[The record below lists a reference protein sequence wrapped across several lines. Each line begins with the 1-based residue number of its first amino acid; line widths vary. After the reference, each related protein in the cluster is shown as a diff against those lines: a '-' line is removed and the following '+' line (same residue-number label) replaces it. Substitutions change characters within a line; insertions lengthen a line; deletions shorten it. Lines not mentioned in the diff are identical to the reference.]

1 MRRGGVSRRPCR
13 VAAAVRFYY
22 RPRRPGMAIYA
33 DGVPMTTDRLL
44 GVLVIILA
52 GVAGWLLFDD
62 VMATPIMRGP
72 MQYPV
77 ILAAGVVYVL
87 LIGSLFRRR

>member
-1 MRRGGVSRRPCR
+1 MTGCAG
-13 VAAAVRFYY
+13 
-22 RPRRPGMAIYA
+22 
-33 DGVPMTTDRLL
+33 GVPMTTDRLL

-62 VMATPIMRGP
+62 IMATPIMRGP

>member
-1 MRRGGVSRRPCR
+1 MRR
-13 VAAAVRFYY
+13 AAIIAADAQSCY
-22 RPRRPGMAIYA
+22 RPRRRGMAIYA
-33 DGVPMTTDRLL
+33 DGVPMADKVL
-44 GVLVIILA
+44 GVIVIVLA

-62 VMATPIMRGP
+62 VMASPIMRGP

-77 ILAAGVVYVL
+77 ILAAGIVYVL

>member
-1 MRRGGVSRRPCR
+1 MHR
-13 VAAAVRFYY
+13 AATTAAGVRFCY
-22 RPRRPGMAIYA
+22 RPRRRGMAIYA
-33 DGVPMTTDRLL
+33 DGVPMADKVL
-44 GVLVIILA
+44 GVIVIALA

-77 ILAAGVVYVL
+77 ILAAGIVYVL

>member
-1 MRRGGVSRRPCR
+1 
-13 VAAAVRFYY
+13 
-22 RPRRPGMAIYA
+22 
-33 DGVPMTTDRLL
+33 MTDKVLS
-44 GVLVIILA
+44 VLVIILA

-62 VMATPIMRGP
+62 VMASPIMRGP

>member
-1 MRRGGVSRRPCR
+1 MHRTATT
-13 VAAAVRFYY
+13 AAGAQSCY

-52 GVAGWLLFDD
+52 GVAGWLIFDD

>member
-1 MRRGGVSRRPCR
+1 MTGCAGGV
-13 VAAAVRFYY
+13 A
-22 RPRRPGMAIYA
+22 M
-33 DGVPMTTDRLL
+33 TDRRL

-52 GVAGWLLFDD
+52 GVAGWLIFDD

-77 ILAAGVVYVL
+77 ILAAGIVYVL

>member
-1 MRRGGVSRRPCR
+1 MHR
-13 VAAAVRFYY
+13 AAIIAADAQSCY
-22 RPRRPGMAIYA
+22 RPRRPGMAIYV
-33 DGVPMTTDRLL
+33 DGVLMTDRLL
-44 GVLVIILA
+44 GVLVIVLA

-62 VMATPIMRGP
+62 VMASPIMRGP

>member
-1 MRRGGVSRRPCR
+1 MHRT
-13 VAAAVRFYY
+13 AATAADAQSCY
-22 RPRRPGMAIYA
+22 RPRRRGMAIYV

-44 GVLVIILA
+44 GGLVIVLA

-62 VMATPIMRGP
+62 VMASPIMRGP

>member
-1 MRRGGVSRRPCR
+1 MRR
-13 VAAAVRFYY
+13 AAATAADAQSCY
-22 RPRRPGMAIYA
+22 RPRRPGMAIYV
-33 DGVPMTTDRLL
+33 DGVLMTDRLL
-44 GVLVIILA
+44 GVLVIVLA

-62 VMATPIMRGP
+62 VMASPIMRGP

>member
-1 MRRGGVSRRPCR
+1 MHRAATTAGVVQSC
-13 VAAAVRFYY
+13 Y
-22 RPRRPGMAIYA
+22 RPRLPGMAIYA
-33 DGVPMTTDRLL
+33 DGVPMTDKVLS
-44 GVLVIILA
+44 VLVIILA

-62 VMATPIMRGP
+62 VMASPIMRGP

>member
-1 MRRGGVSRRPCR
+1 MHRAATT
-13 VAAAVRFYY
+13 AAAVRFYY
-22 RPRRPGMAIYA
+22 RPLLPGVAIYA

-44 GVLVIILA
+44 SVLVVALA

-62 VMATPIMRGP
+62 VMATTIMRGP

>member
-1 MRRGGVSRRPCR
+1 MHRTATTAAGVPFC
-13 VAAAVRFYY
+13 Y
-22 RPRRPGMAIYA
+22 RPLLPGMAIYA

-44 GVLVIILA
+44 GVLVIVLA

-77 ILAAGVVYVL
+77 ILAAGIVYVL

>member
-1 MRRGGVSRRPCR
+1 MRRAAIN
-13 VAAAVRFYY
+13 AAAVQSCYP
-22 RPRRPGMAIYA
+22 PRRQGMAIYV
-33 DGVPMTTDRLL
+33 DGVLMTTDRLL
-44 GVLVIILA
+44 GVLVIVLA

-62 VMATPIMRGP
+62 VMASPIMRGP

>member
-1 MRRGGVSRRPCR
+1 MHR
-13 VAAAVRFYY
+13 AAIIAADAQSCY
-22 RPRRPGMAIYA
+22 RPRRQGIAIYVY
-33 DGVPMTTDRLL
+33 GVLMTTDRLL
-44 GVLVIILA
+44 GVLVIVLA

-62 VMATPIMRGP
+62 VMASPIMRGP

>member
-1 MRRGGVSRRPCR
+1 
-13 VAAAVRFYY
+13 
-22 RPRRPGMAIYA
+22 MAIYV
-33 DGVPMTTDRLL
+33 DGVLMTDKVLS
-44 GVLVIILA
+44 VLVIALA

-62 VMATPIMRGP
+62 IMATPIMRGP

-77 ILAAGVVYVL
+77 ILAAGIVYVL

>member
-1 MRRGGVSRRPCR
+1 MRR
-13 VAAAVRFYY
+13 AAIIAADAQSCY

-44 GVLVIILA
+44 GVLVIVLA

-62 VMATPIMRGP
+62 IMATAIMRGP

>member
-13 VAAAVRFYY
+13 TAAAVRFCY
-22 RPRRPGMAIYA
+22 RPRRQGVAIYA

-44 GVLVIILA
+44 GVLVVVLA

-62 VMATPIMRGP
+62 VMASPIMRGP

>member
-1 MRRGGVSRRPCR
+1 MTRRKGVKK
-13 VAAAVRFYY
+13 
-22 RPRRPGMAIYA
+22 MTDYA
-33 DGVPMTTDRLL
+33 DGVAMTDKLPS
-44 GVLVIILA
+44 VIVIILA

>member
-1 MRRGGVSRRPCR
+1 
-13 VAAAVRFYY
+13 
-22 RPRRPGMAIYA
+22 MAIYA
-33 DGVPMTTDRLL
+33 DGVLMTTDRLL
-44 GVLVIILA
+44 GVLVIVLA

-62 VMATPIMRGP
+62 IMATAIMRGP

>member
-1 MRRGGVSRRPCR
+1 
-13 VAAAVRFYY
+13 
-22 RPRRPGMAIYA
+22 MA
-33 DGVPMTTDRLL
+33 DKVL
-44 GVLVIILA
+44 GVIVIALA

-77 ILAAGVVYVL
+77 ILAAGIVYVL

>member
-1 MRRGGVSRRPCR
+1 MHR
-13 VAAAVRFYY
+13 AATTADAARFCYQ
-22 RPRRPGMAIYA
+22 PRRWGRAIYA
-33 DGVPMTTDRLL
+33 DGVPMTDKALS
-44 GVLVIILA
+44 VLVIALA

>member
-1 MRRGGVSRRPCR
+1 MRR
-13 VAAAVRFYY
+13 AATTAAGVRFCY
-22 RPRRPGMAIYA
+22 RPRRSGMAIYA

-44 GVLVIILA
+44 SVLVIALA

-77 ILAAGVVYVL
+77 ILAAGVVYAL

>member
-1 MRRGGVSRRPCR
+1 MTGCAGGV
-13 VAAAVRFYY
+13 A
-22 RPRRPGMAIYA
+22 
-33 DGVPMTTDRLL
+33 MTDKVLS
-44 GVLVIILA
+44 GLVIVLA

-77 ILAAGVVYVL
+77 ILAAGIVYVL

>member
-1 MRRGGVSRRPCR
+1 MRRGGVNRRHCR
-13 VAAAVRFYY
+13 TAAAVPFCY
-22 RPRRPGMAIYA
+22 RPRRRGMAIYA
-33 DGVPMTTDRLL
+33 DGVPMADKVL
-44 GVLVIILA
+44 GVIVIVLA

-62 VMATPIMRGP
+62 VMASPIMRGP

-77 ILAAGVVYVL
+77 ILAAGIVYVL

>member
-1 MRRGGVSRRPCR
+1 MHRTAITAGVAQSC
-13 VAAAVRFYY
+13 Y
-22 RPRRPGMAIYA
+22 RPRLPGMAIYV
-33 DGVPMTTDRLL
+33 DGVPMTDKALS
-44 GVLVIILA
+44 VLVIVLA

-62 VMATPIMRGP
+62 VMATPIMRSP

>member
-1 MRRGGVSRRPCR
+1 MRR
-13 VAAAVRFYY
+13 AAIIAADAQSCY
-22 RPRRPGMAIYA
+22 RPRRRGIAIYV
-33 DGVPMTTDRLL
+33 DGVLMTTDRLL
-44 GVLVIILA
+44 GVLVIVLA

-62 VMATPIMRGP
+62 VMATPIMLGP

-77 ILAAGVVYVL
+77 ILAAVVVYVL

>member
-1 MRRGGVSRRPCR
+1 MTRRKGLKK
-13 VAAAVRFYY
+13 
-22 RPRRPGMAIYA
+22 MTDYA
-33 DGVPMTTDRLL
+33 DGVAMTDKLL
-44 GVLVIILA
+44 GVLVIVLA
-52 GVAGWLLFDD
+52 GVAGWLFFDD

>member
-1 MRRGGVSRRPCR
+1 MRRTATTPGVVQSC
-13 VAAAVRFYY
+13 Y
-22 RPRRPGMAIYA
+22 RPRLRGMAIYA
-33 DGVPMTTDRLL
+33 DGVPMADKVL
-44 GVLVIILA
+44 GVIVIALA

-62 VMATPIMRGP
+62 IMATAIMRGP

-77 ILAAGVVYVL
+77 ILTAGVVYVL

>member
-1 MRRGGVSRRPCR
+1 MRRAAII
-13 VAAAVRFYY
+13 AAAAQSCY
-22 RPRRPGMAIYA
+22 RPRLPGMAIYA
-33 DGVPMTTDRLL
+33 DGVPMTDKALS
-44 GVLVIILA
+44 VLVIALA

-77 ILAAGVVYVL
+77 ILAAGIVYVL
-87 LIGSLFRRR
+87 LIGSLLRRR